1 MQYCDESASYCS
13 VAEAMLKLFLV
24 TQKLTDQNSIF
35 IFIIFLFFIFKL
47 LSHLNY
53 HKYGNIHHP
62 ETFNTAI

>member
-35 IFIIFLFFIFKL
+35 IIIFFYIFKL

-53 HKYGNIHHP
+53 YKYGNIHHP